1 MCDRIYVMSEGRIV
15 AELPRE
21 KATQEAIMASILKAN
36 EAKANEVKENEA
48 PDAGLPARKTA

>member
-36 EAKANEVKENEA
+36 DAKKSEA